1 MRYGYGRR
9 PIIGI
14 VVGSIVWLSFL
25 HASTMAEMKP
35 AKQTELGVPVYPGW
49 VEKRKDQSVDSGT
62 GVRMYKYEYFSD
74 DPVNRIVSFYE
85 KQTGRQA
92 AENKITGIFTIT
104 AQDGAMIEVL
114 GSSEGV
120 PQMDAQGEKIIKKW
134 RALITIMKMETPPR

>member
-120 PQMDAQGEKIIKKW
+120 PQMDAKGEKIIKKW

>member
-1 MRYGYGRR
+1 MRYRSGKR
-9 PIIGI
+9 PIISMI
-14 VVGSIVWLSFL
+14 AGSIVWLSFL
-25 HASTMAEMKP
+25 HVSTMAEMKP
-35 AKQTELGVPVYPGW
+35 AKQTELGIPVYPGW

-92 AENKITGIFTIT
+92 AENKATGIYTITG
-104 AQDGAMIEVL
+104 QDGIMINVL

-120 PQMDAQGEKIIKKW
+120 PQIDAKGEKIIKKW
-134 RALITIMKMETPPR
+134 RALITIMKMEPPSK

>member
-1 MRYGYGRR
+1 MD
-9 PIIGI
+9 P
-14 VVGSIVWLSFL
+14 
-25 HASTMAEMKP
+25 
-35 AKQTELGVPVYPGW
+35 
-49 VEKRKDQSVDSGT
+49 GT

-85 KQTGRQA
+85 KQIGRQA

-120 PQMDAQGEKIIKKW
+120 PQMDAQGDKIIKKW
-134 RALITIMKMETPPR
+134 RALITIMKMETPAP

>member
-1 MRYGYGRR
+1 MRYRYGKRS
-9 PIIGI
+9 IISMI
-14 VVGSIVWLSFL
+14 AASIVWLSFL

-49 VEKRKDQSVDSGT
+49 VEKRKDQSVDPGT

-92 AENKITGIFTIT
+92 AESRVTGIYTITG
-104 AQDGAMIEVL
+104 QDGVMINVL
-114 GSSEGV
+114 GSSEGIA
-120 PQMDAQGEKIIKKW
+120 QMDAKGEKIVKKW
-134 RALITIMKMETPPR
+134 RSLITIMKMETPPK

>member
-1 MRYGYGRR
+1 
-9 PIIGI
+9 
-14 VVGSIVWLSFL
+14 
-25 HASTMAEMKP
+25 MAEMKP

-120 PQMDAQGEKIIKKW
+120 PQMDAKGEKIIKKW
-134 RALITIMKMETPPR
+134 RALITIMKMETPAQ

>member
-1 MRYGYGRR
+1 M
-9 PIIGI
+9 IGI
-14 VVGSIVWLSFL
+14 VVGSIVGSTFL
-25 HASTMAEMKP
+25 HPSTMAEMKP
-35 AKQTELGVPVYPGW
+35 TKQIELGVPVYPGW
-49 VEKRKDQSVDSGT
+49 VEKRKDQSMDPGT

-85 KQTGRQA
+85 KQIGRQA

-120 PQMDAQGEKIIKKW
+120 PQMDAQGDKIIKKW
-134 RALITIMKMETPPR
+134 RALITIMKMETPAP

>member
-14 VVGSIVWLSFL
+14 VVGSIVLLSFL
-25 HASTMAEMKP
+25 QASTMAGMKP

-49 VEKRKDQSVDSGT
+49 TEKRKDQSVDSGT

-92 AENKITGIFTIT
+92 AENKITRIFTIT

-120 PQMDAQGEKIIKKW
+120 PQMDDKGEKIIKKW
-134 RALITIMKMETPPR
+134 RALIKIMKMETPSQ

>member
-1 MRYGYGRR
+1 MGYRYGKQL
-9 PIIGI
+9 IISI

-25 HASTMAEMKP
+25 HTSTMAEMKP

-85 KQTGRQA
+85 KQTGKQA

-120 PQMDAQGEKIIKKW
+120 PQMDAKGEKIIKKW
-134 RALITIMKMETPPR
+134 RALITIMKMETPPQ

>member
-120 PQMDAQGEKIIKKW
+120 PQMDAKGEKIIKKW
-134 RALITIMKMETPPR
+134 RALITIMKMETPAQ